1 MVGTT
6 VCSNE
11 GKFPESRYEGG
22 EIKILTVSTPELGTI
37 SNQMPDVARS
47 KVCSTSVV
55 MVFK

>member
-11 GKFPESRYEGG
+11 VKLPESRYEGG